1 MIQQV
6 TITAESPV
14 SIKPLIEGA
23 IRAQLR
29 LLQHGVNRT
38 RERLTGFEKQYG
50 LPTDEFERRFR
61 AREIQETLDYLDWWM
76 EIEALHL
83 LQEKILALQGARLD

>member
-6 TITAESPV
+6 TTTAESPV